1 MSTIFV
7 GPREFASHRQSNRGF
22 ADTPRSYDR
31 DEAVTL
37 QAPDHG
43 RNDVVAANQSCQA
56 DRQVVE
62 LALGFYGSV
71 RIRQQVY
78 RRDESITS
86 AWYGRDVT
94 VA

>member
-43 RNDVVAANQSCQA
+43 RNDVVTADQSCQA
-56 DRQVVE
+56 DRPVVE
-62 LALGFYGSV
+62 LALGFYACA
-71 RIRQQVY
+71 RTRRLFY
-78 RRDESITS
+78 RCDESITS